1 MNVLVALEQRY
12 LRTPEGAI
20 WTHGVH
26 AYDFWTRYLSVF
38 ENVKVLARVL
48 NVASVLP
55 GCVRADGPGVTFC
68 PVPHYIGPWQFL
80 RKAIKVRR
88 AVSAAVEEGDAIIMR
103 VSGHIGNCLEPLL
116 SRAGRPYGLEVV
128 ADPYDGL
135 SKGAV
140 KCPFRPFFQWWFTR
154 LLRRQCRRAAG
165 VAYVTERALQMR
177 YPCAEYSVGMSD
189 VQIPDEALVRTPDV
203 FATHYSSVEIR
214 GGDTVESGRTVAGSR
229 RRFHVI
235 TVVSLAQKYKATDV
249 LILAIADCIRSG
261 LDLSLDVVG
270 DGRHR
275 PELERLASRLGVS
288 DRIRFLGQLPAGAP
302 VRAQL
307 DRADLFVLASRTEGL
322 PRAMIEAMARALPC
336 IGSTVGGIPELLAA
350 EDLVPPGDVRALA
363 SKLREALS
371 SGARLSEMSAR
382 NLAKAQE
389 YRNNVLDRRRRMFFD
404 HIRRSTEAWLG
415 ARRRALQPQ
424 HALSVDGNRDLI
436 R

>member
-1 MNVLVALEQRY
+1 
-12 LRTPEGAI
+12 
-20 WTHGVH
+20 
-26 AYDFWTRYLSVF
+26 
-38 ENVKVLARVL
+38 
-48 NVASVLP
+48 
-55 GCVRADGPGVTFC
+55 
-68 PVPHYIGPWQFL
+68 
-80 RKAIKVRR
+80 
-88 AVSAAVEEGDAIIMR
+88 
-103 VSGHIGNCLEPLL
+103 
-116 SRAGRPYGLEVV
+116 
-128 ADPYDGL
+128 
-135 SKGAV
+135 
-140 KCPFRPFFQWWFTR
+140 
-154 LLRRQCRRAAG
+154 
-165 VAYVTERALQMR
+165 MR